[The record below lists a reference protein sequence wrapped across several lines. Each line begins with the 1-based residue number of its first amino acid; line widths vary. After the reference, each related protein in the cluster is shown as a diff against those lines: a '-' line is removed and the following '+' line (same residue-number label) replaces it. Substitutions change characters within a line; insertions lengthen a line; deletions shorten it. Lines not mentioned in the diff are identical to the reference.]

1 VSAITVRGLAVTPI
15 KGTRLQTVDSVE
27 LDRTGVRDNRRFYLI
42 DGRDR
47 MVNGKQVGE
56 LTALVASYSD
66 SERRLTITFPDGHA
80 LEGEIRLGRAV
91 TARFYSREAAGQL
104 VEGPWSGALSSYAGQ
119 PLRLVEAPGAGA
131 LDRGARGTVSLI
143 SKASLDRLAEVGGR
157 DGVDPRRFRMMI
169 EIDGIGPNAEDRWVG
184 RTIRIGT
191 AAVRFEGHV
200 GRCLVTSRDPDSGRI
215 DLPTLEI
222 LGEYRRDEDT
232 TEPLAFGI
240 YGAVA
245 DPGAIRIG
253 DRVLDV
259 DSLSDA

>member
-15 KGTRLQTVDSVE
+15 KGTRLQTVDSVV
-27 LDRTGVRDNRRFYLI
+27 LDRGGARGDRRFYLI

-47 MVNGKQVGE
+47 MVNGKQLGE

-80 LEGEIRLGRAV
+80 LEGEIRLGGPV
-91 TARFYSREAAGQL
+91 TARFYSREAVGEL

-119 PLRLVEAPGAGA
+119 PLRLVEASGAGA
-131 LDRGARGTVSLI
+131 VDRGVHGAVSLI
-143 SKASLDRLAEVGGR
+143 SGASLDRLAQAGGR
-157 DGVDPRRFRMMI
+157 DRLDPRRFRMLI
-169 EIDGIGPNAEDRWVG
+169 EIDGVEPHAEDRWVG
-184 RTIRIGT
+184 RTLRIGG

-215 DLPTLEI
+215 DLPTLDI
-222 LGEYRRDEDT
+222 IGQYRRDEDA
-232 TEPLAFGI
+232 TEPLPFGI

-245 DPGAIRIG
+245 DPGAIRVG

-259 DSLSDA
+259 DSLSGE